1 MVKGLVWSVVATLTT
16 ALPAVAQPPVLPGPL
31 LRGTLSFD
39 ARATLGDFT
48 GTTAS
53 FTGAIT
59 GGPSLEAVQGW
70 VEAPVDSLRTGNG
83 LRDRDMR
90 KSLEADRFPTIRFDL
105 DEFRPSPMQ
114 GNQMVATLVGRFTI
128 HGVTRTETLP
138 ATLTWLED
146 AIRVE
151 ATLPM
156 DARDYQIGR
165 LSKLFGT
172 LKMHPDIIVRV
183 DLWFAREAP

>member
-1 MVKGLVWSVVATLTT
+1 VWSFLATLTT
-16 ALPAVAQPPVLPGPL
+16 AVPALAQPSVLPAPL

-53 FTGAIT
+53 VSGSIT
-59 GGPSLEAVQGW
+59 GGPSLEEVRGW

-90 KSLEADRFPTIRFDL
+90 KSLEAGRFSTIRFEL
-105 DEFRPSPMQ
+105 DEIRPSPMQ

-138 ATLTWLED
+138 ATLTWTPEE
-146 AIRVE
+146 IRVE
-151 ATLPM
+151 ATLAM
-156 DARDYQIGR
+156 DVRDYEIGH
-165 LSKLFGT
+165 LSKLLGT
-172 LKMHPDIIVRV
+172 LRMHPDIIVRV

>member
-1 MVKGLVWSVVATLTT
+1 MKVLAWSVVATLTT

-39 ARATLGDFT
+39 ARATLGNFT
-48 GTTAS
+48 GATS
-53 FTGAIT
+53 SVTGAIT
-59 GGPSLEAVQGW
+59 GGPSLEQVRGW

-90 KSLEADRFPTIRFDL
+90 KSLEPGRFPTIRFEL

-128 HGVTRTETLP
+128 HGVTRSETLP
-138 ATLTWLED
+138 ATLTWLDE

-151 ATLPM
+151 AAVPM
-156 DARDYQIGR
+156 DVRDYQVGG
-165 LSKLFGT
+165 LSKLLGT

-183 DLWFAREAP
+183 DLQFAREAP